1 MFKKIVA
8 TLAVLIF
15 VAGCA
20 TTGANVT
27 GYNGGIDTRQALL
40 TLETLP
46 TALQRLEQ
54 GDTLVIVE
62 YPKYP
67 AKDDANE
74 FKFVVDVPSYTDE
87 HYKTPVIMVRSPK
100 NTKQFVRPQILKD
113 HLVAGGDL
121 YIIKKS
127 KG

>member
-1 MFKKIVA
+1 MLKKILA
-8 TLAVLIF
+8 TLVVLVF
-15 VAGCA
+15 VTGCA
-20 TTGANVT
+20 TTGNNVS
-27 GYNGGIDTRQALL
+27 GYNGGIDTRSAFL
-40 TLETLP
+40 TLDGLP
-46 TALQRLEQ
+46 KALQELEQ

-67 AKDDANE
+67 VKDGAQE
-74 FKFVVDVPSYTDE
+74 YKFVVDVPSYTDE

-100 NTKQFVRPQILKD
+100 NTKQFVRPQVLER
-113 HLVAGGDL
+113 HLTVGGDL

>member
-1 MFKKIVA
+1 MLKKIVA

-20 TTGANVT
+20 TTGNNA
-27 GYNGGIDTRQALL
+27 GYNGGTDTRSAFIALD
-40 TLETLP
+40 ELP
-46 TALQRLEQ
+46 KALQELEQ

-67 AKDDANE
+67 AKDDAQE
-74 FKFVVDVPSYTDE
+74 YKFVVDVPSYTDE
-87 HYKTPVIMVRSPK
+87 QYKSPVIIVRSPK
-100 NTKQFVRPQILKD
+100 NTKQFVRPQILER
-113 HLVAGGDL
+113 HLTVGGGL
-121 YIIKKS
+121 YIIKKP